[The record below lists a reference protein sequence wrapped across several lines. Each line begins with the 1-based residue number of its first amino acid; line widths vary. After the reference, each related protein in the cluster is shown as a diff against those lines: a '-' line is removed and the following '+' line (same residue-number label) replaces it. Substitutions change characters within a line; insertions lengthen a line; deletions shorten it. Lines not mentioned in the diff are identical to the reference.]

1 MQNILP
7 GSVAVAPGSSN
18 ETVRQAPSSTIL
30 IADDET
36 AIRKLFSRI
45 LQDHG
50 YQVLE
55 AEDGVA
61 ALEVAQRH
69 HGPIHLLLTD
79 WRMPRLAGAG
89 LIRSL
94 AATHPET
101 AILIVS
107 GYLDTEL
114 PLNVAILRKPFRV
127 ADLAKKVRDV
137 LEFRP

>member
-7 GSVAVAPGSSN
+7 GSVAVAPGSSH
-18 ETVRQAPSSTIL
+18 ETARHAPVSTIL
-30 IADDET
+30 LADDEP
-36 AIRKLFSRI
+36 AIRKLVSRI
-45 LQDHG
+45 LRDHG

-61 ALEVAQRH
+61 ALEVANRH
-69 HGPIHLLLTD
+69 HGPLHLLLTD
-79 WRMPRLAGAG
+79 WRMPRLGGAG

-101 AILIVS
+101 AILILS
-107 GYLDTEL
+107 GYLDTEA

-127 ADLAKKVRDV
+127 ADLVKKVRDV
-137 LEFRP
+137 LEFRQ